1 MFVMLFWRQPVLS
14 KSIKL
19 LNKQYR
25 DTSHSILEV
34 AYTIRFIENTFLDLF
49 IVDDGAGGTNR
60 KSTLARMVTLMR
72 GQLDDPTALSIGDLK
87 NLSTILD
94 VASTRGAFK
103 ANEMAGVGFLYNKL
117 QAFLAKVAPEQTP
130 EGATAGAPTTVAPAT
145 AEGNK

>member
-1 MFVMLFWRQPVLS
+1 MATKKKNLKRSAKATAKAPTGTATANPQAAPAQAPQP
-14 KSIKL
+14 
-19 LNKQYR
+19 
-25 DTSHSILEV
+25 
-34 AYTIRFIENTFLDLF
+34 
-49 IVDDGAGGTNR
+49 
-60 KSTLARMVTLMR
+60 
-72 GQLDDPTALSIGDLK
+72 DPTALSIGDLK

-117 QAFLAKVAPEQTP
+117 QAFLAKVAPEQKP

>member
-1 MFVMLFWRQPVLS
+1 MATKKKNLKKSAKATAKAPTGTATANPQAAPAQAQAPQP
-14 KSIKL
+14 
-19 LNKQYR
+19 
-25 DTSHSILEV
+25 
-34 AYTIRFIENTFLDLF
+34 
-49 IVDDGAGGTNR
+49 
-60 KSTLARMVTLMR
+60 
-72 GQLDDPTALSIGDLK
+72 DPTALSIGDLK

-145 AEGNK
+145 AGGK